1 MLYGSPYGRYGEAAF
16 GGSTSPK
23 DGGSAVSGP
32 SDDVIALRHLRAGGG
47 DCFGR
52 LIARWS
58 SFMHVSVYLEAES
71 PCQFPVFQTTH
82 FGALVRLLFHEL
94 LGLQLRRLLRWSSIG
109 AREGFYLLCSLLLEP
124 WIIITTFLGK
134 KSCFYVGSK
143 NLFKKTFMCKISLE
157 YNLKT
162 KFSLKQVALQVELG
176 EFRGNFGG
184 VRKMFLKY
192 LSVRCVTK
200 DTKLA

>member
-124 WIIITTFLGK
+124 ARDRSALCLLTPHHTLKPPCSWSGSGFE
-134 KSCFYVGSK
+134 VG
-143 NLFKKTFMCKISLE
+143 I
-157 YNLKT
+157 
-162 KFSLKQVALQVELG
+162 
-176 EFRGNFGG
+176 
-184 VRKMFLKY
+184 VR
-192 LSVRCVTK
+192 VRFPPSSHFPRTPSNY
-200 DTKLA
+200 